1 VFEANVQGAMEVV
14 ALLQPYLHQKDASLV
29 SLIQR
34 RDASVTKA
42 LAGYRSVPGYD
53 GTGFVEYSTVLD
65 SQRQQLAA
73 QVNALAEAM
82 SQISAKVGP

>member
-1 VFEANVQGAMEVV
+1 MQGAMEVV
-14 ALLQPYLHQKDASLV
+14 ALLRPYLRQKDNSLL
-29 SLIQR
+29 SLIER
-34 RDASVTKA
+34 RDASVTRA

-53 GTGFVEYSTVLD
+53 GTGFVEYSTVAD

-82 SQISAKVGP
+82 SQISAKVGR